1 MYSHTSHLTVT
12 KQEEDPK
19 ERKVKKEPLSL
30 EEMVARKRA
39 EEEAL
44 SRPKFLSKEERAA
57 EALKRRQEQVAMRV
71 VCVLLDILF
80 SYSDFLFIY
89 LFCIYLFYF

>member
-1 MYSHTSHLTVT
+1 MTQDGDG
-12 KQEEDPK
+12 KK
-19 ERKVKKEPLSL
+19 GKVKKEPLSL

-57 EALKRRQEQVAMRV
+57 EALKRRQEQVRRRRRREYFV
-71 VCVLLDILF
+71 VVLF
-80 SYSDFLFIY
+80 GFI
-89 LFCIYLFYF
+89 

>member
-1 MYSHTSHLTVT
+1 MSEFSQDHDDM
-12 KQEEDPK
+12 KPEI
-19 ERKVKKEPLSL
+19 ERKVKREPLSL

-57 EALKRRQEQVAMRV
+57 EALRRRQEQVHLQFIW
-71 VCVLLDILF
+71 LLQVA
-80 SYSDFLFIY
+80 SMTEYQSW
-89 LFCIYLFYF
+89 LFCGILNFTWTHVWF